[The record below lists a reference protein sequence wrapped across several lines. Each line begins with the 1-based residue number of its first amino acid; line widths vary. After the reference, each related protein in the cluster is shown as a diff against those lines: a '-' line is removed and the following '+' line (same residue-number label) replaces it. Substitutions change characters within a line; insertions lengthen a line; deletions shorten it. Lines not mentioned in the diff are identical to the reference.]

1 MPNRSWRQPASSPDG
16 ETVPPSERGLRRIV
30 VAMMTSP
37 INLTALGVSLLV
49 AVVLGIQLGASTIE
63 EIKPFYFQGAAV
75 HPRDRGAAVDESSL
89 NRAPPS
95 TYAGLYGWDEGDAA
109 RVAGCGGDCG
119 ALRSDRTY
127 AYSAVVPYFGP
138 GGRRVREQAVVEDEV
153 VVPRDEAIGGPV
165 EPMAQ
170 KPDVSRYTDYPLTYE
185 AAAFVPAQA
194 AESAPVEEAAVAEPP
209 QE

>member
-1 MPNRSWRQPASSPDG
+1 
-16 ETVPPSERGLRRIV
+16 
-30 VAMMTSP
+30 MMTSP

-49 AVVLGIQLGASTIE
+49 AVVLGLQLGASTIE

-75 HPRDRGAAVDESSL
+75 HPRDRGAAIDESGL
-89 NRAPPS
+89 NRMPPP
-95 TYAGLYGWDEGDAA
+95 TYSDLYGWDEGSAA
-109 RVAGCGGDCG
+109 RVADCGGDCG

-138 GGRRVREQAVVEDEV
+138 GRTRVREDAVVENGV
-153 VVPRDEAIGGPV
+153 VVHRGEAMGGPV
-165 EPMAQ
+165 EPVSE

-185 AAAFVPAQA
+185 EAAFV
-194 AESAPVEEAAVAEPP
+194 SAPPDASVPAADPAAADPP